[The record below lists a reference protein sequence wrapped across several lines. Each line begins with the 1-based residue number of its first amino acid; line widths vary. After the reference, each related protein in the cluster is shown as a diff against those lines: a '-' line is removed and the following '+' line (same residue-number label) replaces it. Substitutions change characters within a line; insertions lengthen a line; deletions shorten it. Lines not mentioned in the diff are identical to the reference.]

1 MLVNI
6 HNDQD
11 VNKKVLSWKAE
22 TRGKNMK
29 KIYAILISLVLIS
42 FVPVIPTVL
51 ASDVTV
57 TGSFTATGTL
67 DVDVNDS
74 TPAFGTITAGNSATV
89 ELKVTNNGDVTAD
102 VTQTQ
107 ASKDSGTLTIGT
119 AGGLGADEYSVETW
133 SNDGTSSWE
142 DIGAGTAV
150 IADALAVSGEQNYTM
165 RVTVSSEVGQASDA
179 NQFSADTSVA
189 ADT

>member
-1 MLVNI
+1 
-6 HNDQD
+6 
-11 VNKKVLSWKAE
+11 
-22 TRGKNMK
+22 MK
-29 KIYAILISLVLIS
+29 KIYAILISLILIS
-42 FVPVIPTVL
+42 VVPILPTVL
-51 ASDVTV
+51 ASDTTV
-57 TGSFTATGTL
+57 TGSFTAEGLL

-74 TPAFGTITAGNSATV
+74 SPAFGTINAGNSATV

-107 ASKDSGTLTIGT
+107 ASHDSGNLAIGT

-133 SNDGTSSWE
+133 SSDGTSSWE
-142 DIGAGTAV
+142 DVGAGTAV

-165 RVTVSSEVGQASDA
+165 KVTVSSEVGQASDA